1 MVSIPHGGR
10 LVNKVARGERRRK
23 LLKEAAA
30 LPRVELD
37 SNQALEVENIAHGV
51 YSPLEGFM
59 CYEEVSHVLENMR
72 LPNDLPWTIPV
83 ILDVDEDDLT
93 AVKEGDALSL
103 TFLGKTIAIMKV
115 EEIYRVDLNLYASRV
130 FGTADPGHPGVFKVL
145 NMKPM
150 LVGGTLELLNEMP
163 NKYERYTLHPA
174 ETRVL
179 FSERGWKTIVGFQTR
194 NAPHLGH
201 EYIQKSALVF
211 TDGLFINPVVGR
223 KKPGDY
229 KDEVIL
235 KAYDALIRN
244 YYPRD
249 SVVLS
254 VLRYEMKYAGPREAV
269 HHAIMRKNFGC
280 THFIVGR
287 DHAGVGKYYGPYDA
301 WKIFREFPDLG
312 ITPLFVKEFFYC
324 RKCGGMAS
332 EKTCPH
338 SEKYRVKFSGTK
350 TRRMLLSGIRPP
362 PELMRPEVVDAILR
376 FENPFVEE

>member
-1 MVSIPHGGR
+1 
-10 LVNKVARGERRRK
+10 
-23 LLKEAAA
+23 
-30 LPRVELD
+30 
-37 SNQALEVENIAHGV
+37 
-51 YSPLEGFM
+51 
-59 CYEEVSHVLENMR
+59 
-72 LPNDLPWTIPV
+72 
-83 ILDVDEDDLT
+83 
-93 AVKEGDALSL
+93 
-103 TFLGKTIAIMKV
+103 
-115 EEIYRVDLNLYASRV
+115 
-130 FGTADPGHPGVFKVL
+130 VL